1 MKIWTLNSL
10 LIIVTFLLTLILI
23 SKVLREKRA
32 PGSTVAWLLIILF
45 LPYVGIPM
53 YLFMGGRK
61 VKRIALKKAPLYP
74 KLKPLQLSDES
85 SEINCIIN
93 KASLPPQTQNNQ
105 FKPFST
111 GEETYQ
117 NIMQLLQNAKSSI
130 HIATYIF
137 GNDLV
142 GKAILEVLCE
152 KASSGVDVK
161 LLLDGVGS
169 FWFPRYKLKRL
180 TNAKGAFAF
189 FVPFFRV
196 PFSGHSSLRNHRK
209 MILID
214 GKKAILG
221 GMNISK
227 EYMGKSPDK
236 KRWIDFCFFIS
247 GESLTD
253 FENIFMSDWSFATG
267 KFDKPTKLA
276 FSEENQGSKLSE
288 YQTPIQVITSG
299 PDVAGDPLYDILLTQ
314 IFRAKKRIF
323 IATPYFIPDESL
335 TRALELACHR
345 DVDVQIFVPLHSDHI
360 LPDLCRRSF
369 LRQISLSGGS
379 IHYYYPQMLHAKLT
393 VIDDTFALIGS
404 ANFDMRSLLYNYE
417 VGVLLSSK
425 HEVQLIKDQFDPII
439 KSTRLAK
446 FTNYTGSN
454 YIEGI
459 GRIMAPLL

>member
-23 SKVLREKRA
+23 SKVLRERRA
-32 PGSTVAWLLIILF
+32 PGSTVAWLLIILL

-53 YLFMGGRK
+53 YLLIGDRK

-74 KLKPLQLSDES
+74 KLNPLLLSGES
-85 SEINCIIN
+85 SEIKCIIN
-93 KASLPPQTQNNQ
+93 KSSLPTQTQNNQ
-105 FKPFST
+105 FKPLST
-111 GEETYQ
+111 GKETYQ
-117 NIMQLLQNAKSSI
+117 NIMHLLQNAKSSI

-180 TNAKGAFAF
+180 TKAKGAFAF

-196 PFSGHSSLRNHRK
+196 PFSGYSSLRNHRK

-214 GKKAILG
+214 GKEAILG

-227 EYMGKSPDK
+227 EYMGKLRDE

-247 GESLTD
+247 GEALTD
-253 FENIFMSDWSFATG
+253 FENLFMSDWSFATG
-267 KFDKPTKLA
+267 KFNEPTQS
-276 FSEENQGSKLSE
+276 FSFAKNQGSELIKN
-288 YQTPIQVITSG
+288 QTPIQVITSG

-314 IFRAKKRIF
+314 IFLAKKRIF

-335 TRALELACHR
+335 TRAIELACR
-345 DVDVQIFVPLHSDHI
+345 RGIDVQIFVPLHSDHV
-360 LPDLCRRSF
+360 LPDLCRRSY
-369 LRQISLSGGS
+369 LRQISLSGGI
-379 IHYYYPQMLHAKLT
+379 IHYFYPQMLHSKLT
-393 VIDDTFALIGS
+393 VIDETFALIGS

-417 VGVLLSSK
+417 VVVLLSSK

-439 KSTRLAK
+439 KSTRLAH
-446 FTNYTGSN
+446 FVNYTGSN

>member
-1 MKIWTLNSL
+1 MYL
-10 LIIVTFLLTLILI
+10 LI
-23 SKVLREKRA
+23 
-32 PGSTVAWLLIILF
+32 GD
-45 LPYVGIPM
+45 
-53 YLFMGGRK
+53 RK

-74 KLKPLQLSDES
+74 KLNPLLLSGES
-85 SEINCIIN
+85 SEIKCIIN
-93 KASLPPQTQNNQ
+93 KSSLPTQTQNNQ
-105 FKPFST
+105 FKPLST
-111 GEETYQ
+111 GKETYQ
-117 NIMQLLQNAKSSI
+117 NIMHLLQNAKSSI

-180 TNAKGAFAF
+180 TKAKGAFAF

-196 PFSGHSSLRNHRK
+196 PFSGYSSLRNHRK

-214 GKKAILG
+214 GKEAILG

-227 EYMGKSPDK
+227 EYMGKLRDE

-247 GESLTD
+247 GEALTD
-253 FENIFMSDWSFATG
+253 FENLFMSDWSFATG
-267 KFDKPTKLA
+267 KFNEPTQS
-276 FSEENQGSKLSE
+276 FSFAKNQGSELIKN
-288 YQTPIQVITSG
+288 QTPIQVITSG

-314 IFRAKKRIF
+314 IFLAKKRIF

-335 TRALELACHR
+335 TRAIELACR
-345 DVDVQIFVPLHSDHI
+345 RGIDVQIFVPLHSDHV
-360 LPDLCRRSF
+360 LPDLCRRSY
-369 LRQISLSGGS
+369 LRQISLSGGI
-379 IHYYYPQMLHAKLT
+379 IHYFYPQMLHSKLT
-393 VIDDTFALIGS
+393 VIDETFALIGS

-439 KSTRLAK
+439 KSTRLAH
-446 FTNYTGSN
+446 FVNYTGSN